1 MKKTR
6 HPSGKGFLFPNDQ
19 VWSPLV
25 LFPSRIMAT
34 LMILSFSVFLQV
46 VQGAPVGTPPQ
57 HISLVKEV
65 ISIKDALKE
74 LEKQTEYR
82 FFYNSHQIN
91 TQARIAVNLRAATIE
106 EALGA
111 IFRDAGIDYRISGR
125 QILLYARSEIKGG
138 SSRFEPPGISP
149 ETDPIRFAVKGSV
162 KTISGEA
169 IPGVNILL
177 KNTATGTITDNNGT
191 YGLTLPDGSG
201 ILVFS
206 FIGYITQE
214 IQVSN
219 RAVVDVVLEEDKQ
232 SLEEVVVVG
241 YGTQRKRELTSAVA
255 SIDHSKMADLKVSSF
270 SEALVGQV
278 SGVQISQVNGG
289 PGTPLNVRIRG
300 TGSISAGNSP
310 LYVVDG
316 FPLNVE
322 GLSTLNMGDIES
334 IEILK
339 DASATAIYGSRGS
352 NGVVLVTTKRG
363 SNGRPRIEFSSYT
376 GIQQLSKKVDILNP
390 DEYVELAIEAIQNAW
405 VDRGGKWD
413 DPNSLRPTLYQIA
426 PYFLSPDKWTRTDWQ
441 DEIYRSAP
449 ISDYN
454 LSASGGT
461 EKMKYMVSAG
471 YFDQRGILLNTGFK
485 RYSTRINL
493 DGVLTDHVRFNV
505 NFSPSFSIN
514 DKVRG
519 DGRWTNGAVG
529 NALALPGFFPV
540 RNEDGTYPSF
550 HGFGYNSSTAYN
562 PVSLVEQASGV
573 DKTLRVLSNANV
585 SVDLLKDLTYTLN
598 GGVDFN
604 NREGSFYMSTLIP
617 LGGALSPGG
626 EFSTNSNSSWV
637 IENTLS
643 YTKEL
648 AGAHRFNFLIGQSA
662 QSSHTTQSA
671 ITTNNYPNDL
681 VKTLNAGQIV
691 SGSTT
696 ESEWAL
702 ASYFSRLTYAY
713 EDKYY
718 LNAAIRRDGSSRFGE
733 NRKWGVFPSVSAGWR
748 LSGENFLK
756 NSTLI
761 DELKVRASYGV
772 TGNNFISNYGSIGLL
787 SSANYVF
794 ANSIVNARVP
804 STFSNAL
811 LSWETSKQFDA
822 GLDLR
827 ILKGRV
833 ELVYD
838 FYNKVNTNLLLNVPV
853 PSITGVTTSL
863 RNIGSVRNQGMEWT
877 LTTRNLAGKFSWTTS
892 FNISYNR
899 NKVLALGPGGDPII
913 AKGSGGAVG
922 NATHITQIGQPMGSF
937 YGFIF
942 EGIYNTNDEIASRPH
957 LPTDTPGDPII
968 RDVDENGTI
977 TMDDRT
983 IIGNNIPDYIFG
995 LDNTFRYKNF
1005 DLRVFLNGVQ
1015 GCEILNLT
1023 KEGVGIM
1030 HGRINQL
1037 GEARDRWRSPEE
1049 PGNGKVFRA
1058 NLDINGYRRL
1068 MSTRY
1073 VEDASYV
1080 RLRNITL
1087 GYALSPSVLQK
1098 LKVSQLRV
1106 FITGQNLMTLTKYT
1120 MYNPEAVSEEY
1131 NSPLTPGSDTDVY
1144 PLARTYMIGLNLTF

>member
-6 HPSGKGFLFPNDQ
+6 YPIGKGFLFLNDQ
-19 VWSPLV
+19 VWSPHV
-25 LFPSRIMAT
+25 LYPFRVMAT
-34 LMILSFSVFLQV
+34 LIILSFSVFFQV
-46 VQGAPVGTPPQ
+46 VQGAPAGTRPKQ
-57 HISLVKEV
+57 ISLVKEA

-91 TQARIAVNLRAATIE
+91 TQAKIDVNLRLVTID

-111 IFRDAGIDYRISGR
+111 IFRNSGIDYRISGR
-125 QILLYARSEIKGG
+125 QILLYSRHEIKGG
-138 SSRFEPPGISP
+138 SSRLEPLRIDPGISP
-149 ETDPIRFAVKGSV
+149 VQFTVKGSV
-162 KTISGEA
+162 KTVSGEA
-169 IPGVNILL
+169 VPGVNILL
-177 KNTATGTITDNNGT
+177 KNTATGTITDNNGE
-191 YGLTLPDGSG
+191 YSLTLPDGSG

-206 FIGYITQE
+206 FIGYVTQE
-214 IQVSN
+214 IQVSG
-219 RAVVDVVLEEDKQ
+219 RSTLDVVLEEDKQ

-255 SIDHSKMADLKVSSF
+255 SIDHSKIADLKVSSF

-300 TGSISAGNSP
+300 TGSITAGNNP

-316 FPLNVE
+316 FPLSVE
-322 GLSTLNMGDIES
+322 GLSTLNMSDIES

-363 SNGRPRIEFSSYT
+363 STGKTRIEFGAYT
-376 GIQQLSKKVDILNP
+376 GIQQLSKKVDVLNP

-405 VDRGGKWD
+405 IGRGGKPD
-413 DPNSLRPTLYQIA
+413 DPNSARPALYQIA
-426 PYFLSPDKWTRTDWQ
+426 PYFLSPEKWTRTDWQ
-441 DEIYRSAP
+441 DEIYRPAP

-471 YFDQRGILLNTGFK
+471 YFNQRGILLNTGFK
-485 RYSTRINL
+485 RYSGRLNL
-493 DGVLTDHVRFNV
+493 DGELTDRVRFNI
-505 NFSPSFSIN
+505 NFSPTFSTS
-514 DKVRG
+514 DKVQG
-519 DGRWTNGAVG
+519 DGRWVSGAVG

-562 PVSLVEQASGV
+562 PVSLVEQATGV
-573 DKTLRVLSNANV
+573 DKTLRVLGNANI
-585 SVDLLKDLTYTLN
+585 SVDLLKGLTYTLN

-604 NREGSFYMSTLIP
+604 NRENSFYMSTLIP

-626 EFSTNSNSSWV
+626 NFSTNSNSSWV
-637 IENTLS
+637 MENTVS
-643 YTKEL
+643 YTREFSD
-648 AGAHRFNFLIGQSA
+648 HRFNFLIGQSA

-671 ITTNNYPNDL
+671 IVTNNYPNDL
-681 VKTLNAGQIV
+681 VKTLNAGQVV
-691 SGSTT
+691 SGNTT

-733 NRKWGVFPSVSAGWR
+733 NRRWGVFPSVSAGWR
-748 LSGENFLK
+748 VSGENFLK

-761 DELKVRASYGV
+761 DELKIRTSYGV

-811 LSWETSKQFDA
+811 LSWETSRQFDA

-827 ILKGRV
+827 VLKGRI

-838 FYNKVNTNLLLNVPV
+838 FYSKVNSDLLLNVPV
-853 PSITGVTTSL
+853 PSITGVTASL

-877 LTTRNLAGKFSWTTS
+877 LTTRNLVGKFSWMTS

-913 AKGSGGAVG
+913 TKGSGGAVG
-922 NATHITQIGQPMGSF
+922 NATHITQIGKPMGSF
-937 YGFIF
+937 YGFVF
-942 EGIYNTNDEIASRPH
+942 EGIYNTNDEIASKPH
-957 LPTDTPGDPII
+957 LPTDRPGDPII
-968 RDVDENGTI
+968 KDVNGDDAI

-983 IIGNNIPDYIFG
+983 IIGNNVPDYIFG

-1005 DLRVFLNGVQ
+1005 DLRIFFNGVQ

-1023 KEGVGIM
+1023 KEGVGII

-1037 GEARDRWRSPEE
+1037 GEARDRWKSPEE

-1073 VEDASYV
+1073 VEDASYI

-1087 GYALSPSVLQK
+1087 GYAFSPSLLQK
-1098 LKVSQLRV
+1098 LKISQMRL
-1106 FITGQNLMTLTKYT
+1106 FITGQNLMTLTRYT
-1120 MYNPEAVSEEY
+1120 MYNPEAVSGEY